1 MKNLTLIFVSLILFT
16 SCATQKKTIM
26 LTNGKYISQKK
37 YDKIVDKAFD
47 KAFGKSEYLFTDTN
61 SEIILIIDSTN
72 VK

>member
-1 MKNLTLIFVSLILFT
+1 
-16 SCATQKKTIM
+16 M